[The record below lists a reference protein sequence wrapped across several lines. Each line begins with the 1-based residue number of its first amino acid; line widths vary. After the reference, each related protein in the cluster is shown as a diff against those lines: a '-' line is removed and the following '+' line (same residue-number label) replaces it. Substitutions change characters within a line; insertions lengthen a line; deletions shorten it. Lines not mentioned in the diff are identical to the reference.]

1 MSSPVEVTAM
11 STTWTHRSLT
21 RRGLLGLVVVLVTAV
36 AIGVAAAEPAD
47 GQAPLACDGDLY
59 ITTGS
64 PDDMTL
70 TRVDQATGALT
81 PVGDGGLVANA
92 LGHNPQDNFLYGID
106 RDAPHGIVRVSA
118 SGDEQPLGPATGA
131 PTSWEL
137 TYVGTFLANG
147 HYLVLGDNAPAGT
160 PRGTVAGTWAEIDVT
175 SQPPAVVRT
184 FSHPSVGNNDLQ
196 DVALDPIDGAL
207 YAHSVTRNRI
217 VRIDPATGAATP
229 VGPAFTTPSNAGSS
243 FFDAFGRMWLYGSG
257 GATGTQDTLYR
268 IDDPGTDPPVVV
280 ADGPAVTNSDGASC
294 PFTLGMEKTVTPATA
309 CAGTTVTYRY
319 QITSE
324 AIDWPDTSSPP
335 AGRPESGEAVNV
347 DFEDQLPDDGRTF
360 VAGSLVN
367 PFGGDEL
374 PYGGTGRLVIEN
386 FDVPHGGG
394 GTIEVDVALPADL
407 PPGTV
412 MNQARLTDLSG
423 DFGVEVLSE
432 YPGTPQ
438 FPDATPL
445 EVRQCA
451 DIGVEKSVD
460 ATVAGPGDE
469 LTYTVR
475 ATNHGPSD
483 ATDVDSVADTLPA
496 GLTFVRA
503 EGGGQ
508 VTTDGTV
515 RWPAM
520 DLAVGD
526 HRDLTVT
533 ARADA
538 DVRQVTEDDADLDNT
553 AVVQHP
559 GDPNPDNDRDTAVVP
574 VDHPDLVVVKDDG
587 LTVVSPGDELTYTV
601 EVHNAGAGAA
611 HGVVVTDQLPGELA
625 YVGGSEGVAHTEPGI
640 VTWPAFDLTA
650 GTTREV
656 TVVARVR
663 DEVEAGTVIHNVAS
677 APHPDDPN
685 PEDNTDDD
693 RDDVEGE
700 PPPPRPEEPTPDD
713 DPPVPWLPRTG
724 LAALS
729 WAAIGAGL
737 IALGT
742 AAHWWSRPRPT

>member
-1 MSSPVEVTAM
+1 MSASWSP
-11 STTWTHRSLT
+11 SSLT
-21 RRGLLGLVVVLVTAV
+21 RRGLLGLAVVLVTVVAV
-36 AIGVAAAEPAD
+36 AAAAAEPAG
-47 GQAPLACDGDLY
+47 GQAPLACDGGLY

-70 TRVDQATGALT
+70 TRVDQTTGALT
-81 PVGDGGLVANA
+81 PIGDGGLVANA
-92 LGHNPQDNFLYGID
+92 LGHNPEDGYLYGID

-118 SGDEQPLGPATGA
+118 DGNEQPLGPATGSPA
-131 PTSWEL
+131 SWEL

-147 HYLVLGDNAPAGT
+147 HYLVLGDNAPAAT
-160 PRGTVAGTWAEIDVT
+160 PRGTVPGTWAEIDVT
-175 SQPPAVVRT
+175 SQPPHVVRT

-196 DVALDPIDGAL
+196 DVALDPVDGEL
-207 YAHSVTRNRI
+207 YAHSVTRDRI
-217 VRIDPATGAATP
+217 VRIDPASGAATA
-229 VGPAFTTPSNAGSS
+229 VGPSFTTPANAGSS

-257 GATGTQDTLYR
+257 AETGTQDTLYR
-268 IDDPGTDPPVVV
+268 IDDPSTDTPVVV

-294 PFTLGMEKTVTPATA
+294 PFGLGMEKTVTPAAA

-319 QITSE
+319 EITSE
-324 AIDWPDTSSPP
+324 AIVWPDHSSPP
-335 AGRPESGEAVNV
+335 GSPEATRAFSV

-374 PYGGTGRLVIEN
+374 PYGGTNRLVIEN
-386 FDVPHGGG
+386 FDVHHGST
-394 GTIEVDVALPADL
+394 GTIEVDVALPPDTPA
-407 PPGTV
+407 GTLL
-412 MNQARLTDLSG
+412 NQARLTDLPG
-423 DFGVEVLSE
+423 DFGFEVLSE
-432 YPGTPQ
+432 FPGTPQ
-438 FPDATPL
+438 FPDPTPL

-451 DIGVEKSVD
+451 DIGVDKTVD

-483 ATDVDSVADTLPA
+483 ATDVDSVADTLPP
-496 GLTFVRA
+496 GLSFVSA
-503 EGGGQ
+503 EGGGA
-508 VTTDGTV
+508 VTADGTV

-520 DLAVGD
+520 DLAVGE

-533 ARADA
+533 TRADT
-538 DVRQVTEDDADLDNT
+538 DVRRVTEDDADLDNT

-574 VDHPDLVVVKDDG
+574 VDHPDLVVDKDDG
-587 LTVVSPGDELTYTV
+587 LTVVAPGDELTYTV
-601 EVHNAGAGAA
+601 AVRNIGPGDAQ
-611 HGVVVTDQLPGELA
+611 GVVVSDELPAELE
-625 YVGGSEGVAHTEPGI
+625 YVGGSEGVTYAEPDT
-640 VTWPAFDLTA
+640 VTWPAFDLA
-650 GTTREV
+650 AAASREL

-663 DEVEAGTVIHNVAS
+663 EDVPAGTVVHNIAT
-677 APHPDDPN
+677 APHPEDPN

-693 RDDVEGE
+693 RDDVDGD
-700 PPPPRPEEPTPDD
+700 PPPPRAEEPTPDG

-742 AAHWWSRPRPT
+742 AARWWSRPRPT

>member
-1 MSSPVEVTAM
+1 M
-11 STTWTHRSLT
+11 STIRTHPSLT
-21 RRGLLGLVVVLVTAV
+21 RRGLLGLAVVLVTVVAIAV
-36 AIGVAAAEPAD
+36 AATEPAG
-47 GQAPLACDGDLY
+47 GQAPRPCDGGLY
-59 ITTGS
+59 ITTGT

-70 TRVDQATGALT
+70 TRVDQTTGALT
-81 PVGDGGLVANA
+81 PIGNGGLVANA
-92 LGHNPQDNFLYGID
+92 LGHNPRDGYLYGID

-118 SGDEQPLGPATGA
+118 DGNEQPLGPAAGA
-131 PTSWEL
+131 PASWAL

-147 HYLVLGDNAPAGT
+147 HYLVLGDNAPAAT
-160 PRGTVAGTWAEIDVT
+160 PRGTVPGTWAEIDVT
-175 SQPPAVVRT
+175 TQPPEVVRT

-196 DVALDPIDGAL
+196 DVALDPVGGEL
-207 YAHSVTRNRI
+207 YAHSVTRDRI
-217 VRIDPATGAATP
+217 VRIDPTTGAATA
-229 VGPAFTTPSNAGSS
+229 VGPAFTTPANAGSS

-257 GATGTQDTLYR
+257 GSTGTQDTLYR
-268 IDDPGTDPPVVV
+268 IDDPTADTPEVV

-294 PFTLGMEKTVTPATA
+294 PFGLGMEKTVAPAEA

-319 QITSE
+319 EITSE
-324 AIDWPDTSSPP
+324 AIEWPNQSSPP
-335 AGRPESGEAVNV
+335 GGAAESGSAINV

-374 PYGGTGRLVIEN
+374 PYGGTDRLVIEN
-386 FDVPHGGG
+386 FDVPHGGS

-407 PPGTV
+407 PTGTV

-432 YPGTPQ
+432 FPGTPQ

-483 ATDVDSVADTLPA
+483 ATAVDSVTDTLPP
-496 GLTFVRA
+496 GLSFLSA
-503 EGGGQ
+503 EGGGA
-508 VTTDGTV
+508 VTADGTV

-520 DLAVGD
+520 DLAVGE

-538 DVRQVTEDDADLDNT
+538 DVRRVTEDDADLDNT

-574 VDHPDLVVVKDDG
+574 VDHPDLVVDKDDG
-587 LTVVSPGDELTYTV
+587 LTVVAPGDELTYTV
-601 EVHNAGAGAA
+601 AVHNVGPGDA
-611 HGVVVTDQLPGELA
+611 HGVVVSDRLPEELE
-625 YVGGSEGVAHTEPGI
+625 YVGGSEGVTYTEPET
-640 VTWPAFDLTA
+640 VTWPAFDLAA
-650 GTTREV
+650 GEAREL

-663 DEVEAGTVIHNVAS
+663 DDVEAGTVVHNVAA

-693 RDDVEGE
+693 RDDVEGD
-700 PPPPRPEEPTPDD
+700 PPPPDNEEPTPDD

-742 AAHWWSRPRPT
+742 AARWWSRPRPT

>member
-1 MSSPVEVTAM
+1 M
-11 STTWTHRSLT
+11 STPWATPSLT
-21 RRGLLGLVVVLVTAV
+21 RRGLLGLAVVLVTVV
-36 AIGVAAAEPAD
+36 AIAVAAAEPAG
-47 GQAPLACDGDLY
+47 GQAPLPCDGDLY

-64 PDDMTL
+64 PEDMTL

-81 PVGDGGLVANA
+81 AIGDGGLVANA
-92 LGHNPQDNFLYGID
+92 LGHNPEDGFLYGID

-118 SGDEQPLGPATGA
+118 GGDEQALGPATGSPA
-131 PTSWEL
+131 SWEL

-160 PRGTVAGTWAEIDVT
+160 PRGTVPGTWAEIDVST
-175 SQPPAVVRT
+175 EPPEVVRT

-196 DVALDPIDGAL
+196 DVALDPVDGKL

-217 VRIDPATGAATP
+217 VRIDPTTGAATA
-229 VGPAFTTPSNAGSS
+229 VGPAFTAPANAGSS

-257 GATGTQDTLYR
+257 GSTGPQDTLYR
-268 IDDPGTDPPVVV
+268 IEDPTADTPVVV
-280 ADGPAVTNSDGASC
+280 AGGPTVTNSDGASC
-294 PFTLGMEKTVTPATA
+294 PFGLGMEKTVAPAVA

-319 QITSE
+319 DITSE
-324 AIDWPDTSSPP
+324 AIEWPDFSSPP
-335 AGRPESGEAVNV
+335 VGAAEATDAVNV

-367 PFGGDEL
+367 PFGGDVL
-374 PYGGTGRLVIEN
+374 PYGGTDRLVIEN
-386 FDVPHGGG
+386 FDVFHGST
-394 GTIEVDVALPADL
+394 GTIEVDVALPVAM
-407 PPGTV
+407 PAGTV
-412 MNQARLTDLSG
+412 LNQARLTDLAGG

-432 YPGTPQ
+432 FPDTPQ

-445 EVRQCA
+445 QVRQCA

-483 ATDVDSVADTLPA
+483 ATGVDSVADSLPD
-496 GLTFVRA
+496 GLTFLSA
-503 EGGGQ
+503 DGGGA
-508 VTTDGTV
+508 VTADGTV

-520 DLAVGD
+520 DLAVGE

-533 ARADA
+533 ARADT
-538 DVRQVTEDDADLDNT
+538 DVRRVTEDDADLDNT

-574 VDHPDLVVVKDDG
+574 VDHPDLVVEKDDG
-587 LTVVSPGDELTYTV
+587 LTVVAPGDELTYTV
-601 EVHNAGAGAA
+601 EVHNSGPGDANGI
-611 HGVVVTDQLPGELA
+611 VVTDELPEELE
-625 YVGGSEGVAHTEPGI
+625 YVGGSQGVTYTEPAT
-640 VTWPAFDLTA
+640 VTWPAFDLAA
-650 GTTREV
+650 GATREL
-656 TVVARVR
+656 TIVARVH
-663 DEVEAGTVIHNVAS
+663 DDVEAGTVVHNIAT

-693 RDDVEGE
+693 RDDVEGD
-700 PPPPRPEEPTPDD
+700 PRPPRPEEPTPDD

-742 AAHWWSRPRPT
+742 AARWWSRPRPT